1 MLHLATSLALLAL
14 AALSGFAA
22 SALGLPLPFMLG
34 PLAVSALVATL
45 IPERL
50 PDGYRFPEPVR
61 LAFIAIIGLMIGA
74 QVTPALFAEAHHY
87 ALTLGAV
94 TLFVGLAHG
103 IGYAVFRHVGGYDST
118 TAFYASTPG
127 GLYESIEMGEA
138 AGADMTRLMMQ
149 QFLRVI
155 AVVTMLPFG
164 LSLWLG
170 EPVGSAGGM
179 SLARAEVPWSDL
191 PLVALAGLGGL
202 ALGRALRLPAWQLT
216 GPMALTA
223 ALSLSGYLGFEI
235 PQWLVN
241 LAQMILG
248 TALGMR
254 FTGLSRGLLLRG
266 AGLAAVSVLGMLTLG
281 VALAAAL
288 HTLTSESVD
297 VLIISLA
304 PGGVTEMALVA
315 LSLNANPAFV
325 TLHHIYR
332 ILLTVL
338 VIGAV
343 TKFRPA
349 RRAAPPD
356 Q

>member
-1 MLHLATSLALLAL
+1 MPSVVTTLALLAL
-14 AALSGFAA
+14 AALSGTGAQVI
-22 SALGLPLPFMLG
+22 GLPLPYLIG
-34 PLAVSALVATL
+34 PLIVSALVATTL
-45 IPERL
+45 PGHLPE
-50 PDGYRFPEPVR
+50 GYRFPEPVR
-61 LAFIAIIGLMIGA
+61 LVFIAIIGLMIGA

-103 IGYAVFRHVGGYDST
+103 LGYAVFRHLGGYDAT

-127 GLYESIEMGEA
+127 GLYESIEMGTA
-138 AGADMTRLMMQ
+138 AGADPTRLMMQ
-149 QFLRVI
+149 QFLRII
-155 AVVTMLPFG
+155 AVVTLLPLG

-170 EPVGSAGGM
+170 TPVGSAAGL

-191 PLVALAGLGGL
+191 PLIMLAGLGGL
-202 ALGRALRLPAWQLT
+202 VLGRVLRLPAGQMT
-216 GPMALTA
+216 GPMAVAA
-223 ALSLSGYLGFEI
+223 ALSLSGLLAVDI

-266 AGLAAVSVLGMLTLG
+266 AGLAVLSVAGMLALG
-281 VALAAAL
+281 LGLAMGL
-288 HTLTSESVD
+288 RSVTEEPVD
-297 VLIISLA
+297 VLVISLA

-315 LSLNANPAFV
+315 LSLSANPAFV

-338 VIGAV
+338 VIGAA
-343 TKFRPA
+343 TKLRN
-349 RRAAPPD
+349 RRRSAPPD
-356 Q
+356 H